1 MFKTIKADRS
11 TVTVKIEGVDKEVPE
26 NISVAAALLG
36 HTSEK
41 DCRTSFIS
49 GEKRAPYCFI
59 GVCHECLMEIDGKP
73 NQQSCLSRVK
83 EGMKINKQHIQ
94 EGK

>member
-1 MFKTIKADRS
+1 MFKPINIS
-11 TVTVKIEGVDKEVPE
+11 GPTVTVQIEGENREVPE
-26 NISVAAALLG
+26 EISVAAALLG
-36 HTSEK
+36 YTDEK

-73 NQQSCLSRVK
+73 NQQSCLTRVK
-83 EGMKINKQHIQ
+83 EGMRINKQHIK
-94 EGK
+94 EGS